1 MRFIRQTAAGLVRMR
16 KIDLLIDRADNV
28 MNLCEMKFN
37 NAPYTIDKNYYLKLK
52 KNIRTQKRYE
62 YQENVVIT
70 LVTTYGVNENEYSKE
85 LVQNSLD

>member
-1 MRFIRQTAAGLVRMR
+1 MRFIRQTAAGLMRMR

-52 KNIRTQKRYE
+52 KI
-62 YQENVVIT
+62 
-70 LVTTYGVNENEYSKE
+70 SE
-85 LVQNSLD
+85 LKKDTNTRKM